1 MEHRWNIRIQYPK
14 HLKQMTMV
22 INTYKT
28 QIGTLDKVIVEL
40 LITGFSCQLKGW
52 WDYHLTETQ
61 RLKIL
66 NSIQMTE
73 D

>member
-1 MEHRWNIRIQYPK
+1 
-14 HLKQMTMV
+14 MTMV

-28 QIGTLDKVIVEL
+28 QIGTLDKTIVEL
-40 LITGFSCQLKGW
+40 LIVGFSFQLKGW

-61 RLKIL
+61 RLEIL

>member
-1 MEHRWNIRIQYPK
+1 
-14 HLKQMTMV
+14 MTMV

-40 LITGFSCQLKGW
+40 FITGFSCQLKGW

>member
-1 MEHRWNIRIQYPK
+1 MSEYNTLNTLQ
-14 HLKQMTMV
+14 QMTMV

-28 QIGTLDKVIVEL
+28 QIGTLDKTIVEL
-40 LITGFSCQLKGW
+40 LIVGFSFQLKGW

-61 RLKIL
+61 RLEIL

>member
-1 MEHRWNIRIQYPK
+1 
-14 HLKQMTMV
+14 MV

-28 QIGTLDKVIVEL
+28 QIGTLDKIVVEL
-40 LITGFSCQLKGW
+40 FIVGFSCQVKGW
-52 WDYHLTETQ
+52 WDYHLIETQ
-61 RLKIL
+61 HLEIL